1 MAERVVRTPTAGK
14 PKLLDQVPD
23 VIRRKHY
30 SIRTEQVCVDWIRR
44 FILHHNK
51 RHPSGMAE
59 ESITLNPLGSINT
72 LDRVPHRSRSTLRN
86 FV

>member
-1 MAERVVRTPTAGK
+1 MSATIASGPPGNK
-14 PKLLDQVPD
+14 PKLLQPVRD
-23 VIRRKHY
+23 VIRRKQY

-59 ESITLNPLGSINT
+59 ESITLNLLGSINT

>member
-1 MAERVVRTPTAGK
+1 MSATIASGPPGNK
-14 PKLLDQVPD
+14 PKLLQPVRD
-23 VIRRKHY
+23 VIRRKQY